1 MMLYAPMND
10 WRVFVKE
17 TQVLLSQKSYFQAEI
32 KIQEGLYSYP
42 YQASLLSVASAVY
55 RAAGSREKSLECAQ
69 ALISHHPGS
78 WKGYGLA
85 AQDLIALQRLEEAK
99 LLTQQGVEKFPQQAN
114 ILTIAN
120 DIYRTLGDRNKSLE
134 YALGL
139 IFHHPDN
146 WKGYARATQDLIAL
160 KRFDEARN
168 KIQDG
173 LDRFPG
179 QANILD
185 VAYDAYRVSG
195 DRNKSLDCALEL
207 IFHHPDNWKGY
218 ARASRDLIALKRF
231 DEARNKIQDGLD
243 RFPGQANILIVA
255 NDVYRAIG
263 DHNKSL
269 DFALGLIYHHPGNWM
284 GYARATQDLIAL
296 KRFDEARNKIQ
307 DGLDRFP
314 GQANILIVANDVYRA
329 IGDHNKSLD
338 FALGLIYHH
347 PGNWMGYARATQ
359 DLIALKRF
367 DEARVKVKVG
377 LSRFPGIGSMQVL
390 AAQLH

>member
-296 KRFDEARNKIQ
+296 KRFDEAR
-307 DGLDRFP
+307 
-314 GQANILIVANDVYRA
+314 
-329 IGDHNKSLD
+329 
-338 FALGLIYHH
+338 
-347 PGNWMGYARATQ
+347 
-359 DLIALKRF
+359 
-367 DEARVKVKVG
+367 VKVKVG

>member
-179 QANILD
+179 QANIL
-185 VAYDAYRVSG
+185 
-195 DRNKSLDCALEL
+195 
-207 IFHHPDNWKGY
+207 
-218 ARASRDLIALKRF
+218 
-231 DEARNKIQDGLD
+231 
-243 RFPGQANILIVA
+243 
-255 NDVYRAIG
+255 
-263 DHNKSL
+263 
-269 DFALGLIYHHPGNWM
+269 
-284 GYARATQDLIAL
+284 
-296 KRFDEARNKIQ
+296 
-307 DGLDRFP
+307 
-314 GQANILIVANDVYRA
+314 IVANDVYRA